1 VQVLG
6 IGGGSCVSC
15 VQNSKRTTFFSIY
28 FMLHPH
34 PPLCFFSKVVN
45 VQHFYFLLRVAPHLF
60 LYVFCVHSSKH
71 TMLVFNVTCC
81 TRPHSPHPP
90 LCFLNPKLQ
99 MCKVFLCV
107 CVTHAPP
114 SSMFFVSKVPSTWH
128 VIFLLCVA
136 PTPFPLCF
144 FVSKPPNV

>member
-1 VQVLG
+1 MLG
-6 IGGGSCVSC
+6 IGGGSCVSY

-28 FMLHPH
+28 FMLDPH

-71 TMLVFNVTCC
+71 TMLIFNVTCC
-81 TRPHSPHPP
+81 TCPHSPHPP

-99 MCKVFLCV
+99 MCKVLCV
-107 CVTHAPP
+107 CVCCTCSPFLYVFCVE
-114 SSMFFVSKVPSTWH
+114 SSKHMTCYFSTTCCTYT
-128 VIFLLCVA
+128 LSSL
-136 PTPFPLCF
+136 F
-144 FVSKPPNV
+144 FVSKPPNM